1 MPGMRFLLDM
11 GISPKV
17 AVWLREQGHLAEHI
31 RDIDPR
37 AFDEE
42 LVALATSSQAVIL
55 TSDRDFGAL
64 LAKANLT
71 NPSVILFRLTP
82 APAGVVIEKLAPV
95 LSAHA
100 ELLEKGC
107 FITIAL
113 GKPRVRRLPLS
124 S

>member
-1 MPGMRFLLDM
+1 MLSFLLDM

-17 AVWLREQGHLAEHI
+17 AAWLREQGHLVEHI

-37 AFDEE
+37 ALDEE
-42 LVALATSSQAVIL
+42 LVALATKSQAIIL

-64 LAKANLT
+64 LAKAKLT

-82 APAGVVIEKLAPV
+82 APASAVIEKLAPV
-95 LSAHA
+95 LSSHT

-113 GKPRVRRLPLS
+113 GKPRVRKLPLTN
-124 S
+124 